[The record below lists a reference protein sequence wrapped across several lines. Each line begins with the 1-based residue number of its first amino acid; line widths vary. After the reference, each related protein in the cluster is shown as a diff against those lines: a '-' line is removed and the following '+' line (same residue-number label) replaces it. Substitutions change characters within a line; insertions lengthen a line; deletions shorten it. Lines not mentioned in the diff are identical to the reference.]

1 MNTVHHKT
9 ALRLGIMMCMVVVAV
24 ILLRQL
30 FESAF
35 FIKDDR
41 VNTLFYSARPIY
53 FSLEKG
59 GEVHYVT
66 TFNAES
72 RTAVPGGY
80 GVYRMG
86 ALGKL
91 IVLEK
96 NPELLKRTFSRI
108 TGSMI
113 DYYFYPPSEEIYYG
127 SKEGVNIPSFGD
139 IFFLSSNANLF
150 DRIYIYIQFIG
161 KHKADFE
168 EIHIKKIQTGDSIL
182 LSDITFAR
190 QFLGFF
196 YHKTLRKENKTVQL
210 LYKES
215 YIAARSMSR
224 VIDGEGI
231 RVVDIDTNPSFAK
244 ATAGKQNSPCVVME
258 NTQTSYSR
266 TAEEI
271 AQFFHCILIK
281 GKGRVSDIVVE
292 LGKIEGEWE

>member
-1 MNTVHHKT
+1 
-9 ALRLGIMMCMVVVAV
+9 MMCVVVMGV

-41 VNTLFYSARPIY
+41 VNTLFYSAKPIY

-113 DYYFYPPSEEIYYG
+113 DYYFYPQSEEIYYG
-127 SKEGVNIPSFGD
+127 SKEGIYMPTIGD
-139 IFFLSSNANLF
+139 IFFLKSNANIF
-150 DRIYIYIQFIG
+150 DRVYIYIQFIG

-196 YHKTLRKENKTVQL
+196 YNKTLRKENKTVQL
-210 LYKES
+210 LYKDS

-224 VIDGEGI
+224 IVDGEGI
-231 RVVDIDTNPSFAK
+231 RVVDIDVNPTPLNRR
-244 ATAGKQNSPCVVME
+244 ATAGKQNNPCIVME
-258 NTQTSYSR
+258 NTQKGYSR

-292 LGKIEGEWE
+292 LGKIESEWE